1 VHPLIPP
8 HRSRVFNCALVP
20 FEKEGQEIEVTYGN
34 LMSIVNG
41 AMGSVEA
48 DAEHVRKARQHDREA
63 GSYRLKVRGR
73 ALSSLNDECGLRR
86 IDFLSLDVEG
96 YEEHV
101 LKGLDFSRHRPTY
114 ICVEASHRAAV
125 EQMLLPNYT
134 IVEQLTDMDVL
145 YRVRT

>member
-1 VHPLIPP
+1 
-8 HRSRVFNCALVP
+8 VP
-20 FEKEGQEIEVTYGN
+20 FEKEGQEVEVTYGN

-48 DAEHVRKARQHDREA
+48 DAEHVRKARHHDPEA
-63 GSYRLKVRGR
+63 GSYKLKVRGR
-73 ALSSLNDECGLRR
+73 ALSSLIDECGLRR

-125 EQMLLPNYT
+125 EQVLLANYA